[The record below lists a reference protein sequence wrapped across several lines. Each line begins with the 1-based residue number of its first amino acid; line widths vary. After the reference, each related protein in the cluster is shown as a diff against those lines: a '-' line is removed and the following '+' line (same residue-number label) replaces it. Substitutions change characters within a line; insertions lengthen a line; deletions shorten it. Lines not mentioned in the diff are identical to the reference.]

1 MRQWRFAACADL
13 SEHTAM
19 HPDDFSL
26 SAETSGAVPITS
38 QGSPVLVMIDCRNGT
53 HALADASEPQL
64 RVNDLAASRGDG
76 VFEAMLASAGVLRKP
91 EAHLRRL
98 AASAA
103 AADLAAPA
111 AQVWR
116 DAIATALRAHHACA
130 EILVK
135 LVLSRGPEGSDT
147 PTAWVYASDCSGQFD
162 GVRRRGIDALLL
174 ERGHDSQLGARAP
187 WLLLGA
193 KTLSY
198 AINMAALR
206 HARRHHADD
215 VVFVST
221 DGLILEGPTSNVI
234 IANQSGDD
242 VVLRTPPPECGILAG
257 TTQAA
262 LFDAAVRRGW
272 RTEFAPLTAEDLFA
286 ADGVWLASS
295 IRLLAPVNRL
305 DGRALIRSDALD
317 DALFALLDVVRP

>member
-1 MRQWRFAACADL
+1 
-13 SEHTAM
+13 M
-19 HPDDFSL
+19 HLDDFSP
-26 SAETSGAVPITS
+26 SAESAGTVSIATQDG
-38 QGSPVLVMIDCRNGT
+38 PVLVMIDCRNGT
-53 HALADASEPQL
+53 HALADASAPQL

-76 VFEAMLASAGVLRKP
+76 VFEAMLATAGVLRKP

-103 AADLAAPA
+103 AAELASPA

-116 DAIATALRAHHACA
+116 DAIATAMRAQRACA
-130 EILVK
+130 ETLVK

-147 PTAWVYASDCSGQFD
+147 PSAWVLVSDCTGQYD
-162 GVRRRGIDALLL
+162 SMRREGIDAVLL
-174 ERGHDSQLGARAP
+174 ERGYESRLAARAP

-206 HARRHHADD
+206 HAMKHGAQD
-215 VVFVST
+215 VVFVSA

-234 IANQSGDD
+234 VAEGSDED

-262 LFDAAVRRGW
+262 LFDAARRRGW

-295 IRLLAPVNRL
+295 IRLLAPLNRL
-305 DGRALIRSDALD
+305 DGRPLARSHALHEALS
-317 DALFALLDVVRP
+317 AMLDVPRR